1 VRTLD
6 AQVSAHERLAHVDML
21 QLDLDLVLLAV

>member
-1 VRTLD
+1 LD